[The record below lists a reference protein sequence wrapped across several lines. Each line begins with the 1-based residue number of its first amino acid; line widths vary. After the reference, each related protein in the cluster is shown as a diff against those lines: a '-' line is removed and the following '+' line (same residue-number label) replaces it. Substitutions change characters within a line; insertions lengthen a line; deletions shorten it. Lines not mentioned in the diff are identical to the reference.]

1 MSVIIDKVS
10 NEFANYVEI
19 NSQSIKITNY
29 DLKYSPDYNLDSQY
43 SKLFFFEYNEIKIFI
58 LNIYFDSSNN
68 IFQIYPID
76 YKDIKFEIKI
86 KFGSDSNNNIY
97 WIFVENNIDYFIIK
111 LTELCRIITTK
122 FQTIKSYYS
131 IYNTEQIYPTINK
144 ILLKYYK
151 KKYCV
156 ILIGIDDFKITF
168 NDDKEEWYKI
178 DNIDDLLTNKELKI
192 FRKKVG
198 IFY

>member
-43 SKLFFFEYNEIKIFI
+43 SKLFFSEYNEIKIFI

-86 KFGSDSNNNIY
+86 KFGSDSNYNIY

-111 LTELCRIITTK
+111 LTELCQIITTK

-178 DNIDDLLTNKELKI
+178 DNIEDLLTNKELEI